1 MKKILLAIFF
11 ICIFLVTA
19 FIFFTKT
26 NNRKISVVSPLPDFL
41 TRIINNQALSLN
53 LWLPKIDENKQ
64 SGLQVSARSALVYDL
79 STGKTL
85 YSKNP
90 TEKMPMASLTK
101 IMTAII
107 GLENKKSDDKYLV
120 KKNDLVGEDSMG
132 LSENE
137 ILNLDDLLYG
147 LVLHSGNDAA
157 ETIAD
162 NYKNGRAG
170 FIKAMNSR
178 ANSLGLSD
186 TKFNDPSG
194 LAGDGVQYST
204 AYDLLVMTNYAL
216 GFPEFAKVV
225 QTFDFDIP
233 KTSTHS
239 EYDLENETNL
249 LTSYPGVKGV
259 KTGYTDEAGL
269 CLVTY
274 LDYDGHKII
283 GVILNSQNRIDDMK
297 RLLDFSLKEESIT
310 PPNHG

>member
-1 MKKILLAIFF
+1 VKKILLAIFF
-11 ICIFLVTA
+11 IFIFSVVA

-26 NNRKISVVSPLPDFL
+26 DDQRISVISPLPDFL

-53 LWLPKIDENKQ
+53 LWLPKINNNK
-64 SGLQVSARSALVYDL
+64 SNGLQVSARSALIYDL
-79 STGKTL
+79 ATGKTL

-90 TEKMPMASLTK
+90 KEKMPMASLTK

-107 GLENKKSDDKYLV
+107 SLENKKQDDKYLV
-120 KKNDLVGEDSMG
+120 RSRDLVGEDSMG

-137 ILNLDDLLYG
+137 VLSLDELLYG

-162 NYKNGRAG
+162 NYKTGRAG
-170 FIKAMNSR
+170 FIKAMNDK
-178 ANSLGLSD
+178 ADSLGLSD
-186 TKFNDPSG
+186 TRFNDPSG
-194 LAGDGVQYST
+194 LTGDGAQYST
-204 AYDLLVMTNYAL
+204 AYDLLVITNYAL
-216 GFPEFAKVV
+216 GFPEFAQVV
-225 QTFDFDIP
+225 KTFDFDIP
-233 KTSTHS
+233 KTSTHN

-249 LTSYPGVKGV
+249 LTSYPGVEGV

-274 LDYDGHKII
+274 LNYDGHKVI

-297 RLLDFSLKEESIT
+297 RLLDFSLKEQGIT
-310 PPNHG
+310 PPQHG

>member
-1 MKKILLAIFF
+1 MKKILLIIFF
-11 ICIFLVTA
+11 ICIFSAVA

-26 NNRKISVVSPLPDFL
+26 DNQKIEVISPIPGFL

-53 LWLPKIDENKQ
+53 LWLPKIDGNKNK
-64 SGLQVSARSALVYDL
+64 SLQISAKSALIYDL
-79 STGKTL
+79 TTNKTL

-90 TEKMPMASLTK
+90 KEKMPMASLTK

-107 GLENKKSDDKYLV
+107 ALENRKKDDKYLV
-120 KKNDLVGEDSMG
+120 KEKDLVGEDSMG

-137 ILNLDDLLYG
+137 VLNLDELLYG

-157 ETIAD
+157 EVIAD
-162 NYKNGRAG
+162 NYKGGRES
-170 FIKAMNSR
+170 FIKAMNDK
-178 ANSLGLSD
+178 ADSLGLAD

-194 LAGDGVQYST
+194 LAGDGEQYST

-216 GFPEFAKVV
+216 SFPTFAKVV
-225 QTFDFDIP
+225 QTFDFNIP
-233 KTSTHS
+233 KTPTHN
-239 EYDLENETNL
+239 EYILENETNL

-274 LDYDGHKII
+274 LEYDGHKII
-283 GVILNSQNRIDDMK
+283 GVILNSENRIDDMK
-297 RLLDFSLKEESIT
+297 RLLDFSLKEQGIT
-310 PPNHG
+310 PPPHS